1 MEPRELCYL
10 SATQLAAAIRTKE
23 LSAIEVCDA
32 ILYRI
37 GQLNPQ
43 LNAYCTVTAE
53 AARAAAHEAEAAVMR
68 GEALGPL
75 HGVPFSIKDLTPTKG
90 IRTTFGS
97 KIFENHIPD
106 EDAILVERLRA
117 AGGVLLGK
125 TNTPEF
131 GCKGFTDNKI
141 FGTTYNPWHL
151 ERTPGGSSG
160 GAGASIAAGLGT
172 LAEGSDLAGSIR
184 IPASFCGVV
193 GFKPSQGRIPRYPNQ
208 NGWSTLSV
216 HGPMSRTVADAAL
229 MFQTMAGPDPR
240 DPLSLPDSGEDFCSV
255 VQGDLRLKGMRV
267 AWSFDLGGMA
277 PVEAEVE
284 AICSRAA
291 QVFDA
296 FGCHVEEASPDVH
309 DAHELFAVLNA
320 SLCTASVGSYAE
332 AWGEHMDP
340 FLVRRLE
347 QGRRLTLTDVHRAE
361 VARMALYHRVRAFFE
376 TYDLLLLPT
385 TGPLP
390 YLACGGYPAQVAGR
404 AITTPY
410 ELLILT
416 YIFNLT
422 GQPAISV
429 PAGWTPDGLPVG
441 LQIVAP
447 FRADALVLHAAAAFE
462 AAHPWHHRQPPLD
475 TPPLHPTFSL
485 NFV

>member
-1 MEPRELCYL
+1 
-10 SATQLAAAIRTKE
+10 
-23 LSAIEVCDA
+23 
-32 ILYRI
+32 
-37 GQLNPQ
+37 
-43 LNAYCTVTAE
+43 
-53 AARAAAHEAEAAVMR
+53 MR
-68 GEALGPL
+68 GESLGPL

-97 KIFENHIPD
+97 KIFEHHIPS

-117 AGGVLLGK
+117 DGAVLLGK

-160 GAGASIAAGLGT
+160 GAGASVAAGLST

-193 GFKPSQGRIPRYPNQ
+193 GFKPSQGRIPRYPDRH
-208 NGWSTLSV
+208 GWNTLSV
-216 HGPMSRTVADAAL
+216 HGPITRTVADAAL

-240 DPLSLPDSGEDFCSV
+240 DPLSLPDSGEDFLSV

-267 AWSFDLGGMA
+267 AWSPDLGGMA
-277 PVEAEVE
+277 PVEPEVE
-284 AICSRAA
+284 ATCAKAA
-291 QVFDA
+291 HLFEA

-309 DAHELFAVLNA
+309 DAHEIFAVLNA
-320 SLCTASVGSYAE
+320 NLRTASVGSYAE
-332 AWGEHMDP
+332 TWADKMDP
-340 FLVRRLE
+340 LLVWRLE
-347 QGRRLTLTDVHRAE
+347 QGRQLTLTDVHRAE
-361 VARMALYHRVRAFFE
+361 AARMALYHRVRVFFE
-376 TYDLLLLPT
+376 HYDLLLLPT
-385 TGPLP
+385 TGTLP
-390 YLACGGYPAQVAGR
+390 YPANHGYPAQVAGR
-404 AITTPY
+404 SITTPY

-429 PAGWTPDGLPVG
+429 PAAWTPDGLPVG

-462 AAHPWHHRQPPLD
+462 AARPWHHRRPPLD
-475 TPPLHPTFSL
+475 TPPPHTSFSL